1 MARPSVI
8 PTVKAA
14 LEDYLERMQ
23 ASFLAIP
30 EAQRSPTLPAT
41 PDGKVNVRAL
51 AHAIDLKQTQEKYLY
66 ERSELTSLINLV
78 AEGQGLLPIGSR
90 LLLDASDKVLKDRLV
105 RQAQTAKAD
114 AQAAVE
120 AQSASAELLEKLRE
134 VVLENESIKAENLR
148 LRTQLDLIQ
157 TGMLVGVVD

>member
-1 MARPSVI
+1 MPRPSVI

-14 LEDYLERMQ
+14 LEVYLERMQ
-23 ASFLAIP
+23 VAYLSMP
-30 EAQRSPTLPAT
+30 EAQRVPTLPAT

-51 AHAIDLKQTQEKYLY
+51 GQAIELKQTQEKYLY

-90 LLLDASDKVLKDRLV
+90 LLVDASDKVLKERLV
-105 RQAQTAKAD
+105 RQAQSAKAN

-120 AQSASAELLEKLRE
+120 AQSATGELLEKLKE
-134 VVLENESIKAENLR
+134 VVLENESLKAENIR
-148 LRTQLDLIQ
+148 LNAQLDLIHS
-157 TGMLVGVVD
+157 GMLVGLVD